1 MAGDALVIQLP
12 RDGEDLIWTVHDVAR
27 KLALRDSLPGA
38 HVFDR
43 VAEGLKRSDAQGQP
57 LPDRLAFA
65 LPASW
70 LVNNKAPSPVLRA
83 WRHEAALPAWSL
95 LVERLQAGTDAWRAF
110 TDDDKQ
116 ELSYALEALLVP
128 PKGGLCAVSKVLALL
143 CPRAVPLLDDAA
155 IALLTG
161 GVDMPA
167 SAEQPTAGPEH
178 FVPAMDAF
186 AAAVEQAAEQGM
198 EQLTRAGE
206 VTRAG
211 EGVDELSLTP
221 AQVLDRLLWVDSWG
235 HRHFKGQLEQSA
247 VAWSVRLP
255 PT

>member
-1 MAGDALVIQLP
+1 MATGALEIHLP
-12 RDGEDLIWTVHDVAR
+12 RDGDDLVWTVHDVAR

-43 VAEGLKRSDAQGQP
+43 VAEGLKRSAAQGQP

-95 LVERLQAGTDAWRAF
+95 LVERLKGGTSAWRAF
-110 TDDDKQ
+110 NDDDKQ

-143 CPRAVPLLDDAA
+143 CPQAIPLLDDAA

-161 GVDMPA
+161 GVDVPET
-167 SAEQPTAGPEH
+167 AEQPAAGPEH
-178 FVPAMDAF
+178 FIPAMDAF
-186 AAAVEQAAEQGM
+186 SAAVEQAT
-198 EQLTRAGE
+198 EQLTKVGA
-206 VTRAG
+206 A
-211 EGVDELSLTP
+211 VDELSLSP

-235 HRHFKGQLEQSA
+235 HRHFKGQLEQTA
-247 VAWSVRLP
+247 VSWSVRLP
-255 PT
+255 PA